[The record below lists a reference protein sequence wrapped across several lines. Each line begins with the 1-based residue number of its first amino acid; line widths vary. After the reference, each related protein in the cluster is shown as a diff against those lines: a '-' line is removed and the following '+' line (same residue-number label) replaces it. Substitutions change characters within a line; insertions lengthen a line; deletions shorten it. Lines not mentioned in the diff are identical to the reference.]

1 MSCRPVRDCLCCIKC
16 VFLHTNVY
24 LYSKPNCI
32 CCALNEGQ
40 IGVVGEVDAALYV
53 LSASTGPHLLFI
65 IIIIIV
71 GSIIIITIIITLDVA
86 LYVLSA
92 SARPHLVLSKLM
104 EHCFSRNI
112 TTLTSDQGYYSSK
125 VETSIKLRFCRFHP
139 HFFPRPVGFLTCGGV

>member
-1 MSCRPVRDCLCCIKC
+1 M
-16 VFLHTNVY
+16 Y

-40 IGVVGEVDAALYV
+40 IGVVGEVDTALYV
-53 LSASTGPHLLFI
+53 LSPSTGPHLVFI
-65 IIIIIV
+65 IIVIIIIV
-71 GSIIIITIIITLDVA
+71 IIIIVIVIIIIITLDVA

-92 SARPHLVLSKLM
+92 SAGPHLVLSKLM

-125 VETSIKLRFCRFHP
+125 VETSTYQVELFVDFTPISSHGRLVSSL
-139 HFFPRPVGFLTCGGV
+139 VGAFNGSH